1 MRGLLT
7 YLKKDQGF
15 FTRLIIVAACVRI
28 LAAFFSE
35 GYHMSDDH
43 FLAIEP
49 VGSWVMGENYH
60 NWYPNDY
67 NQVQHA
73 QPFSYFYYFLNFV
86 FLSFAKFLVGSNPFS
101 QMLIVR
107 LIHASIGIWG
117 VAEMYKL
124 VKKLAWNE
132 VGKWMLW
139 SWVFAGIV
147 TVYEVH
153 QMPEMVCI
161 PFLLAGANFWLRNGT
176 RDKAWSGVFF
186 ALAVGMRYQVIWIP
200 LTLGV
205 YALMKSQWKT
215 SFIYGISFVSIF
227 FLTQIDDVLLW
238 NQGVFQHLFD
248 YFHYNSTH
256 LGQYPSNVF
265 SYLSLITYYVLAP
278 LAVLLARSL
287 MLSKAWKDF
296 SKYNALFLAVLIFI
310 VFHLVIPNR
319 QERFLLPAV
328 PFLLLIAAAYL
339 KPAQEKWI
347 QYNWFLGVVFT
358 LGALFFVPKR
368 NQLEVCKLL
377 LETGQMQNVI
387 VDNYAGD
394 GPVWLPMYYTGKMVH
409 PFTMHGKRS
418 IQDLKKQME
427 HELVYDC
434 KRLPMPT
441 PNYLVL
447 WGEVDR
453 ENRKEAYVKAGFA
466 LKSIQNETKYEV
478 LEIQSC
484 DLNR

>member
-1 MRGLLT
+1 MKGLFT
-7 YLKKDQGF
+7 YLNKEQGY
-15 FTRLIIVAACVRI
+15 FTRLIVVAACVRI

-35 GYHMSDDH
+35 GYQMSDDH

-73 QPFSYFYYFLNFV
+73 QPFSYFYYFLNFL
-86 FLSFAKFLVGSNPFS
+86 FLSFAKLLVGSNPFY
-101 QMLIVR
+101 QMIVVR
-107 LIHASIGIWG
+107 LIHACIGLWG

-124 VKKLAWNE
+124 IKKLAWNE
-132 VGKWMLW
+132 IGKWMLW
-139 SWVFAGIV
+139 TWVFAGIV

-176 RDKAWSGVFF
+176 RDKVWSGVFF

-205 YALMKSQWKT
+205 YALLKSQWKT
-215 SFIYGISFVSIF
+215 SFIYGVSFISVF

-256 LGQYPSNVF
+256 LGQYPSNIF

-278 LAVLLARSL
+278 LTVLMVWGVIR
-287 MLSKAWKDF
+287 SKAWNDLL
-296 SKYNALFLAVLIFI
+296 KYNALFLSVLVFI
-310 VFHLVIPNR
+310 VFHVLVPNR

-328 PFLLLIAAAYL
+328 PFLFLIAAVYL
-339 KPAQEKWI
+339 QPTQVRWV
-347 QYNWFLGVVFT
+347 QSNWFLGVVFT
-358 LGALFFVPKR
+358 LGALFYVPKR
-368 NQLEVCKLL
+368 NQLEVCKALY
-377 LETGQMQNVI
+377 ETGQMQNII
-387 VDNYAGD
+387 VDNYTGD
-394 GPVWLPMYYTGKMVH
+394 GPVWLPMYYTGEMVH
-409 PFTMHGKRS
+409 PFAMHGKRS
-418 IQDLKKQME
+418 IQDLKNQMQRE
-427 HELVYDC
+427 PVYDS

-447 WGEVDR
+447 WGDAER
-453 ENRKEAYVKAGFA
+453 ENRKEAYLRAGFA

-478 LEIQSC
+478 LEIQAS